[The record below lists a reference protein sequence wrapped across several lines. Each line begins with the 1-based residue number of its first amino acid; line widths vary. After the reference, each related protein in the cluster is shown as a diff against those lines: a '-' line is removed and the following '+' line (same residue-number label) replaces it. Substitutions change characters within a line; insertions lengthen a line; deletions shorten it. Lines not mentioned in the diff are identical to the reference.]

1 MIQSYFEATVRMPD
15 YTTVSETPPC
25 GKQLSPMLS
34 CSCGKLRRSPVSVS
48 DRPMNKRGLLSVPPH
63 LGTLQD
69 ETNGESQH
77 RSIKDGH
84 LKDFAEEAEMLR
96 DCPFSSAQPHND
108 IVTSASIRNAMSVII
123 RANGPSPAQPARK
136 SLRTASCFP
145 PLSHRQE
152 GSLPLHLL
160 PPQPSFPLAS
170 VGSAAFPGAREGPEG
185 SMNKSLRVAPRLCDH
200 RQPVPK
206 HASPP
211 PLSVP
216 QHPFFLHP

>member
-108 IVTSASIRNAMSVII
+108 IVTSASIRNAMCSFQAGQFIT
-123 RANGPSPAQPARK
+123 PS
-136 SLRTASCFP
+136 
-145 PLSHRQE
+145 
-152 GSLPLHLL
+152 LHLWR
-160 PPQPSFPLAS
+160 PSFRSSSFLL
-170 VGSAAFPGAREGPEG
+170 VKKPEVT
-185 SMNKSLRVAPRLCDH
+185 SSSTVT
-200 RQPVPK
+200 
-206 HASPP
+206 
-211 PLSVP
+211 
-216 QHPFFLHP
+216 